1 MLCSKLVQRAAGRL
15 AFTLALGQRASV
27 STRIYLEE
35 NMVMSVANVI
45 STYRIG
51 MLPCVIP
58 YSNRTLDVV

>member
-1 MLCSKLVQRAAGRL
+1 MLCSKLVQQAAGRL

-45 STYRIG
+45 STDRIW
-51 MLPCVIP
+51 
-58 YSNRTLDVV
+58 YATLCHTILQ